1 MLLLVTKRSKNK
13 VLHIE
18 PRHLLLSNEKCTDMM
33 EKAWSLEKKNC
44 LNILIENKAR
54 LHNFNKFN
62 NSALH
67 DACYYNCP
75 EAVANL
81 IMKTK
86 KTEIKNCLE
95 MTPLHLAAQAGNA
108 GIVQM
113 LIENNADPNC
123 RDYRLQTPLHHAAF
137 WSQC

>member
-1 MLLLVTKRSKNK
+1 MMDKASLAQKETCLKILVENR
-13 VLHIE
+13 
-18 PRHLLLSNEKCTDMM
+18 
-33 EKAWSLEKKNC
+33 ASLYNV
-44 LNILIENKAR
+44 
-54 LHNFNKFN
+54 NKFN

-95 MTPLHLAAQAGNA
+95 MTPLHLAAQAGHA
-108 GIVQM
+108 SIVQM
-113 LIENNADPNC
+113 LIGNNADPNC
-123 RDYRLQTPLHHAAF
+123 KDYRLQTPLHHAAY

>member
-1 MLLLVTKRSKNK
+1 MMDKASLAQKETCLKILVENR
-13 VLHIE
+13 
-18 PRHLLLSNEKCTDMM
+18 
-33 EKAWSLEKKNC
+33 ASLYSV
-44 LNILIENKAR
+44 
-54 LHNFNKFN
+54 NKFN

-108 GIVQM
+108 SIVQM
-113 LIENNADPNC
+113 LIGNNADPNC
-123 RDYRLQTPLHHAAF
+123 KDYRLQTPLHHAAY
-137 WSQC
+137 WSQCFKYLILFSLMLQPTANRVFVPAE